1 MNWTSYLAKDKIVD
15 SYHFWAEVYT
25 YQDAGGTFIF
35 RQLSEFI
42 LKILVLPSSN
52 AIVER
57 TFSIMN
63 SIKTKSRNRISIPM
77 LEALLRIRCY
87 FISSKHCCTMFTP
100 TKDMYKR
107 FNSQIMYPK
116 PDELK
121 SNNQSH
127 TDNNPELDDD
137 LINLFNEVCLPDFYD

>member
-1 MNWTSYLAKDKIVD
+1 VNWTSYLAKDKIVD

-35 RQLSEFI
+35 RQLSEFV

-77 LEALLRIRCY
+77 LEALLRIRCH
-87 FISSKHCCTMFTP
+87 FISTKHCCTIFTP
-100 TKDMYKR
+100 TNGMFKI
-107 FNSQIMYPK
+107 FNSDIMYPK
-116 PDELK
+116 PKLE
-121 SNNQSH
+121 SNNSH
-127 TDNNPELDDD
+127 NDNNTELDDD